1 MGVSNHLLTFV
12 RGLLTVLKWI
22 GAVVAVVILIVAG
35 LFAYGR
41 LRGPDAAGRAAL
53 AALQPARTPPAGRN
67 AFPVLWLSSWP
78 VPDDQ
83 LQAVTAADLR
93 HLHALVA
100 QPVPKNPAAAAAR
113 ANGIDNY
120 VSVAQA
126 RWPAPSQPDMESLC
140 GWSVPD
146 CLGFV
151 AGHRTAV
158 AAALAQAALPLH
170 RAQQLTQADFLWNE
184 LPPDPFYVYRFMA
197 VEYGLMPGNWELL
210 QPVWLTA
217 LADRFVRGEQV
228 AALTDT
234 CTAIGTWRRLH
245 QGTND
250 LPYAMGTAR
259 FAGDDIRLA
268 AAMLAQLPPDTPTPA
283 ACAQAL
289 RPVAAADVDSC
300 AWAQRLQAASMANL
314 DRMITNAQR
323 QKGHPWLWFDRRQS
337 RAWLAEMYDPLCR
350 PSLDARLLADDPAA
364 ATLPSLLHLDVAGCV
379 SNLIPCVMDAI
390 GRSPLRDL
398 YRQEIQKTAD
408 YAAHL
413 RLGAALLALR
423 APPAVAGPT
432 LAQRYAALPAD
443 LHSPGH
449 VSGISAG
456 GRTLYVV
463 DRWRPFRPDARFELP
478 LPVAAAA
485 AR

>member
-1 MGVSNHLLTFV
+1 M
-12 RGLLTVLKWI
+12 
-22 GAVVAVVILIVAG
+22 
-35 LFAYGR
+35 
-41 LRGPDAAGRAAL
+41 
-53 AALQPARTPPAGRN
+53 PPAGRN
-67 AFPVLWLSSWP
+67 AFPVLWLSRWP

-93 HLHALVA
+93 HMHALVM
-100 QPVPKNPAAAAAR
+100 QPVPKNLAAATVR
-113 ANGIDNY
+113 ANGIENY
-120 VSVAQA
+120 VPVAQA
-126 RWPAPSQPDMESLC
+126 RWPAPPQPDMESLC
-140 GWSVPD
+140 GRSVPD

-151 AGHRTAV
+151 EGHRAAV

-184 LPPDPFYVYRFMA
+184 LPPDPLYGVMA
-197 VEYGLMPGNWELL
+197 GAWRPL

-217 LADRFVRGEQV
+217 LANRFVRGEQV

-250 LPYAMGTAR
+250 LFDAQTTAR
-259 FAGDDIRLA
+259 YVSDDIRLA

-289 RPVAAADVDSC
+289 RPVTAADVDSC
-300 AWAQRLQAASMANL
+300 AWAQRQRASSMANI
-314 DRMITNAQR
+314 DRMIASGRAQ
-323 QKGHPWLWFDRRQS
+323 KEHPWLWFDRRQT
-337 RAWLAEMYDPLCR
+337 RAWLAEQYDPLCR

-364 ATLPSLLHLDVAGCV
+364 TALPALLHFDVAGCV
-379 SNLIPCVMDAI
+379 SNLIPCVVDAI
-390 GRSPLRDL
+390 GRSGLRAFYSD
-398 YRQEIQKTAD
+398 EIQRTAD

-423 APPAVAGPT
+423 APPAVAGQTP
-432 LAQRYAALPAD
+432 AQRYAALPAA

-449 VSGISAG
+449 VSGVSAD
-456 GRTLYVV
+456 GRSLYVV

-478 LPVAAAA
+478 LPVAATAA
-485 AR
+485 H

>member
-1 MGVSNHLLTFV
+1 MGVSDQLMTFV
-12 RGLLTVLKWI
+12 RELLTVLKWI

-53 AALQPARTPPAGRN
+53 AAMQPARTPPAGRN
-67 AFPVLWLSSWP
+67 AFPVLWLDHWP

-93 HLHALVA
+93 HLHALVT
-100 QPVPKNPAAAAAR
+100 QPVPENRAAAAAR
-113 ANGIDNY
+113 FNDIQNY
-120 VSVAQA
+120 VPVAAQA
-126 RWPAPSQPDMESLC
+126 RWPAPPRPDMESLC
-140 GWSVPD
+140 GRSVSD

-170 RAQQLTQADFLWNE
+170 RAQQLIQTNYLWNE
-184 LPPDPFYVYRFMA
+184 WPPDPRFGF
-197 VEYGLMPGNWELL
+197 VLGPFGSL
-210 QPVWLTA
+210 QSVWLTA
-217 LADRFVRGEQV
+217 LSDRFVRGEHV

-234 CTAIGTWRRLH
+234 CTAISTWRRLH

-250 LPYAMGTAR
+250 LFDAQVTAQYASN
-259 FAGDDIRLA
+259 DIRLA

-283 ACAQAL
+283 SCAQAL
-289 RPVAAADVDSC
+289 RPVTAADVDSC
-300 AWAQRLQAASMANL
+300 AWAQRQRAASMANL
-314 DRMITNAQR
+314 DWMIRSAQR
-323 QKGHPWLWFDRRQS
+323 QKEYPWFWFDRRQS
-337 RAWLAEMYDPLCR
+337 RAWLAEMYGPLCR

-390 GRSPLRDL
+390 GRSGLRSL
-398 YRQEIQKTAD
+398 YSDEIRKTAD

-423 APPAVAGPT
+423 APPAVAGQT

-449 VSGISAG
+449 VSGVSAD
-456 GRTLYVV
+456 GRSLYVV
-463 DRWRPFRPDARFELP
+463 DRWHPFRPDARFDLP

-485 AR
+485 AAAR

>member
-1 MGVSNHLLTFV
+1 MGLSNGLLPFV

-53 AALQPARTPPAGRN
+53 AAMQPTRTPPAGRN
-67 AFPVLWLSSWP
+67 AFPVLWLARWP

-93 HLHALVA
+93 NLRAMAYVPEPMTATAL
-100 QPVPKNPAAAAAR
+100 AAR
-113 ANGIDNY
+113 ERRIAGY
-120 VSVAQA
+120 VSIARE
-126 RWPAPSQPDMESLC
+126 RWPAPPAPSRADLC
-140 GWSVPD
+140 TLPSGD

-151 AGHRTAV
+151 AAHRAAV
-158 AAALAQAALPLH
+158 EAALAQAALPLH
-170 RAQQLTQADFLWNE
+170 RAQQLTQSDFVWNE
-184 LPPDPFYVYRFMA
+184 LPDGPASIWLSEGWAP
-197 VEYGLMPGNWELL
+197 L

-217 LADRFVRGEQV
+217 LADRFVRGDRG

-234 CTAIGTWRRLH
+234 CTAISTWRRLR
-245 QGTND
+245 QGSND
-250 LPYAMGTAR
+250 GVFATVAAK

-268 AAMLAQLPPDTPTPA
+268 AAMLAQLPADTPAPA

-289 RPVAAADVDSC
+289 RPVTAADVDSC
-300 AWAQRLQAASMANL
+300 AWAQRSYAAFLANIDNIIARGRAEKMGL
-314 DRMITNAQR
+314 W
-323 QKGHPWLWFDRRQS
+323 WLWIDREQS
-337 RAWLAEMYDPLCR
+337 AAGYAQAQAPFCR
-350 PSLDARLLADDPAA
+350 PAMDARILADESAA
-364 ATLPSLLHLDVAGCV
+364 DVPPPLSYGMV
-379 SNLIPCVMDAI
+379 DWISNAI
-390 GRSPLRDL
+390 GTALVGISRRGLRSGYADVVERS
-398 YRQEIQKTAD
+398 QD

-423 APPAVAGPT
+423 APPVVAGQTP
-432 LAQRYAALPAD
+432 AQRYAALPAD

-449 VSGISAG
+449 ASGVSAD
-456 GRTLYVV
+456 GRSLYVV
-463 DRWRPFRPDARFELP
+463 DRWHPFRPDARFELP

-485 AR
+485 AH

>member
-1 MGVSNHLLTFV
+1 MGVSSWLLPFA

-53 AALQPARTPPAGRN
+53 AAMSPPRTLPAGRN
-67 AFPVLWLSSWP
+67 AFPVLWLAGWP

-93 HLHALVA
+93 HLHALVT
-100 QPVPKNPAAAAAR
+100 QPLPENRAAATVR
-113 ANGIDNY
+113 ANGILNY

-126 RWPAPSQPDMESLC
+126 RWPAPPQPDPGSLC

-151 AGHRTAV
+151 AHHRAAV
-158 AAALAQAALPLH
+158 EAGLAQAALPLH
-170 RAQQLTQADFLWNE
+170 RAQQLTQTEFLWNE
-184 LPPDPFYVYRFMA
+184 LPPDPR
-197 VEYGLMPGNWELL
+197 YGGMGNAWGPP
-210 QPVWLTA
+210 QWVWLTA
-217 LADRFVRGEQV
+217 LADRFVRGERV

-234 CTAIGTWRRLH
+234 CTAITTWRRLH

-250 LPYAMGTAR
+250 LSYALATAQ

-268 AAMLAQLPPDTPTPA
+268 AAMLAQLPADTPTPA
-283 ACAQAL
+283 ACAKAL
-289 RPVAAADVDSC
+289 RPVTASDVASC
-300 AWAQRLQAASMANL
+300 AWAQRQRAVSMANL
-314 DRMITNAQR
+314 DWMIRSLQR
-323 QKGHPWLWFDRRQS
+323 QKEYPWFWFDRRQS
-337 RAWLAEMYDPLCR
+337 RAWLAEMYGPLCR

-390 GRSPLRDL
+390 VRSGLRSL
-398 YRQEIQKTAD
+398 YRDEIQRTAD

-423 APPAVAGPT
+423 APPAIAGQT
-432 LAQRYAALPAD
+432 LARRYAALPAD

-449 VSGISAG
+449 VSGVSAD
-456 GRTLYVV
+456 GRSLYVV
-463 DRWRPFRPDARFELP
+463 DRWRPGRPDARFVLP
-478 LPVAAAA
+478 LPVPTAAAH
-485 AR
+485 

>member
-1 MGVSNHLLTFV
+1 MGLSNGLLPFV

-41 LRGPDAAGRAAL
+41 LRGPDAAGRTAL
-53 AALQPARTPPAGRN
+53 AAMQPARMPPAGRN
-67 AFPVLWLSSWP
+67 AFPVLWLARWP

-83 LQAVTAADLR
+83 LQAVAAADLR
-93 HLHALVA
+93 HLHALVT
-100 QPVPKNPAAAAAR
+100 QPVPKNPAAATAR
-113 ANGIDNY
+113 FNGILNH

-126 RWPAPSQPDMESLC
+126 RWPAPPRPDMESLC
-140 GWSVPD
+140 GRSVPD

-151 AGHRTAV
+151 AGHRAAV
-158 AAALAQAALPLH
+158 AAALAQATLPLH
-170 RAQQLTQADFLWNE
+170 RVQQLTQADFLWNE
-184 LPPDPFYVYRFMA
+184 LPPDPLYGVMA
-197 VEYGLMPGNWELL
+197 NAWGPL

-250 LPYAMGTAR
+250 LFDAQMTAR

-268 AAMLAQLPPDTPTPA
+268 AAMLAQLPPDAPTPA

-314 DRMITNAQR
+314 DRMIASGQAQ
-323 QKGHPWLWFDRRQS
+323 KEHTWFWFDRRQT
-337 RAWLAEMYDPLCR
+337 RAWLVEQYDPLCR

-364 ATLPSLLHLDVAGCV
+364 AALPSLPHFDVAGCV
-379 SNLIPCVMDAI
+379 SNLIPCVMEAI
-390 GRSPLRDL
+390 GRSGLRAFYSD
-398 YRQEIQKTAD
+398 EIQRTAD

-423 APPAVAGPT
+423 APPAVAGQT

-443 LHSPGH
+443 RHSPGH
-449 VSGISAG
+449 VSGVSAG
-456 GRTLYVV
+456 GRALYVV
-463 DRWRPFRPDARFELP
+463 DRWRPGRPEARFELP
-478 LPVAAAA
+478 LPVAATATA

>member
-1 MGVSNHLLTFV
+1 MGLSNRLLPFA

-22 GAVVAVVILIVAG
+22 GVIVAVVILIVAG

-53 AALQPARTPPAGRN
+53 AAMQPTRMPPAGRN
-67 AFPVLWLSSWP
+67 AFPVLWLARWP

-93 HLHALVA
+93 HLHALVT
-100 QPVPKNPAAAAAR
+100 QPVPKNLAAATAR

-126 RWPAPSQPDMESLC
+126 RWPPPPQPDMESLC

-151 AGHRTAV
+151 AGHRAAV
-158 AAALAQAALPLH
+158 EATLAQAALPLH
-170 RAQQLTQADFLWNE
+170 RAQQLIQTDFLWNE
-184 LPPDPFYVYRFMA
+184 WPPDPRFGF
-197 VEYGLMPGNWELL
+197 VLGPFGSL
-210 QPVWLTA
+210 QSVWLTA

-234 CTAIGTWRRLH
+234 CTAISTWRRLH

-250 LPYAMGTAR
+250 LFDAQVTAQYASN
-259 FAGDDIRLA
+259 DIRLA
-268 AAMLAQLPPDTPTPA
+268 AAMLAQLPADTPTPA
-283 ACAQAL
+283 TCVQAL
-289 RPVAAADVDSC
+289 RPVTAADVDSC
-300 AWAQRLQAASMANL
+300 AWAQRQQAASMANL
-314 DRMITNAQR
+314 DGMIANAQR
-323 QKGHPWLWFDRRQS
+323 QKGYPWFWFDRRQTQ
-337 RAWLAEMYDPLCR
+337 AWLAEMYGPLCR

-390 GRSPLRDL
+390 GRSGLREL
-398 YRQEIQKTAD
+398 YSDEIQKTAD

-423 APPAVAGPT
+423 ASPAVTGQTP
-432 LAQRYAALPAD
+432 AQRYAALPAD

-449 VSGISAG
+449 VSGVSAD
-456 GRTLYVV
+456 GRSLYVV
-463 DRWRPFRPDARFELP
+463 DRWHPFRPDARFVLP
-478 LPVAAAA
+478 LSVAAAA
-485 AR
+485 AH

>member
-1 MGVSNHLLTFV
+1 MGVSGWLLPFA
-12 RGLLTVLKWI
+12 RGLLTVMKWI
-22 GAVVAVVILIVAG
+22 GAVVAVVVLIVAG

-53 AALQPARTPPAGRN
+53 AAMQPTRAPPAGRN
-67 AFPVLWLSSWP
+67 AFPVLWLAGWP

-93 HLHALVA
+93 HLYALVT
-100 QPVPKNPAAAAAR
+100 QPVPKNLAAATVR

-126 RWPAPSQPDMESLC
+126 RWPAPPLPNLESLC

-146 CLGFV
+146 CLAFV
-151 AGHRTAV
+151 TGHRAAV
-158 AAALAQAALPLH
+158 EAALAQAALPLH
-170 RAQQLTQADFLWNE
+170 RARQLAQTGFLWNE
-184 LPPDPFYVYRFMA
+184 LPPDPR
-197 VEYGLMPGNWELL
+197 YGGMGNAWGPP
-210 QPVWLTA
+210 QWVWLTA
-217 LADRFVRGEQV
+217 LADRFVRGERV

-234 CTAIGTWRRLH
+234 CTAIATWRRLH

-250 LPYAMGTAR
+250 LSYAMGTAA
-259 FAGDDIRLA
+259 FVSDDIRLA

-289 RPVAAADVDSC
+289 RPVTAADVDSC
-300 AWAQRLQAASMANL
+300 AWAQRQQATSMANL
-314 DRMITNAQR
+314 DWMIGNAQTG
-323 QKGHPWLWFDRRQS
+323 KAHPWFWFDRRQAS
-337 RAWLAEMYDPLCR
+337 AWLAEQNAPLCR
-350 PSLDARLLADDPAA
+350 PALDARLLADDPAA
-364 ATLPSLLHLDVAGCV
+364 ATLPALFRFDLAGCV
-379 SNLIPCVMDAI
+379 SSLIPCVLDAL
-390 GRSPLRDL
+390 GRSSLRAL
-398 YRQEIQKTAD
+398 YSDEIQRTAD

-423 APPAVAGPT
+423 AAPTVAGQT

-449 VSGISAG
+449 VSGVSAD
-456 GRTLYVV
+456 GRSLYVV
-463 DRWRPFRPDARFELP
+463 DHWRPSRPDARFVLP

-485 AR
+485 AH